1 MSNFWRYRTYLPA
14 GTGDAYFSRPHIL
27 MLSIITAAVVCTY
40 FWSRHVTAHTRQV
53 VLKVIPVGMTVME
66 VFKDWLLEIQGADMI
81 GYLPLQLCSL
91 GVLVFYFAAF
101 SQRPR
106 VERFF
111 GEVACVL
118 IAPGAVAALLFP
130 NWNHSYMLWSI
141 FSIHSYGWHTMLLL
155 FPIIYTAED
164 VMHREDG
171 RTTVSIRHIWYSV
184 LFLCVVVPPVMWF
197 DKRFDCNYM
206 FLNWP
211 SKGSPL
217 VWLADRMGNPGY
229 LVGFAIMVF
238 LILLAIYLSVEFLRA
253 VRRRSFVSPRHCVEG
268 GGRR

>member
-1 MSNFWRYRTYLPA
+1 MKFL
-14 GTGDAYFSRPHIL
+14 I
-27 MLSIITAAVVCTY
+27 
-40 FWSRHVTAHTRQV
+40 VT
-53 VLKVIPVGMTVME
+53 
-66 VFKDWLLEIQGADMI
+66 
-81 GYLPLQLCSL
+81 
-91 GVLVFYFAAF
+91 
-101 SQRPR
+101 
-106 VERFF
+106 
-111 GEVACVL
+111 
-118 IAPGAVAALLFP
+118 
-130 NWNHSYMLWSI
+130 NHSYMLWSI

-217 VWLADRMGNPGY
+217 VWLSDRMGNPGY

>member
-1 MSNFWRYRTYLPA
+1 MNSFWRYRTYLPA
-14 GTGDAYFSRPHIL
+14 GTGYAYFSRPHIL

-40 FWSRHVTAHTRQV
+40 FWSRRVTAGTRRT
-53 VLKVIPVGMTVME
+53 VLRIIPVAMTVME
-66 VFKDWLLEIQGADMI
+66 VFKDWLLVVQGADMV

-91 GVLVFYFAAF
+91 GVVVFYFAAF

-217 VWLADRMGNPGY
+217 VWLSDRMGNPGY

-253 VRRRSFVSPRHCVEG
+253 VRRHAFSSPGHCMEG
-268 GGRR
+268 GSRR